1 MSKDFLK
8 KILKKVESAEWHLE
22 NVNYIY
28 TERRND
34 EIFVEIFRG
43 KMNLS
48 MFQQQ
53 RDETKESLNDFNVD
67 KFIRR

>member
-8 KILKKVESAEWHLE
+8 KILKKVKTAEWHLE

-34 EIFVEIFRG
+34 EIFVEIFRW
-43 KMNLS
+43 KNLS
-48 MFQQQ
+48 MFQQG
-53 RDETKESLNDFNVD
+53 DETKESLNDFNVD